1 MKESKKID
9 LLFEMIDRDGGGTVD
24 AEELATAM
32 RQNDELSFSASIE
45 KAIDMVATFDEN
57 GDGELDIDEFR
68 GYASA
73 MVKEIDMTASEF
85 CEYLIVQM
93 LLCKE
98 TPEEQK
104 LAGEMAKEQIKEE
117 VKKREELFAVLN
129 NQGMEEVFNMF
140 DTENEGKVPFKEIA
154 HSLYERAQDLDKNV
168 QDSLE
173 VLLMMERNDTR
184 MLDYEQFGRLIMAVS
199 KTAELSLE
207 DLAEALSEAAGK
219 LSERDENFG
228 GKLVL
233 NSEESVFGGDA
244 EMDSLTYGRLKKLF
258 NLWDLNNDGDISVDE
273 LAGGLGAF
281 QKASGINVDA
291 DAMAQALIAFDED
304 GDNQL
309 DPREFAHAMVQ
320 YANQFGVEI
329 SGLIDAMVLL
339 SSKKIENEEK
349 AENFQGDFQDVF
361 GASSAFLTG
370 LDDIWAK
377 GEGAEFEASP
387 NFWTS

>member
-1 MKESKKID
+1 LAPKTESKKID

-32 RQNDELSFSASIE
+32 RQNDELSFSASVE

-57 GDGELDIDEFR
+57 GDGELDIHEFR
-68 GYASA
+68 GYVTA

-93 LLCKE
+93 LLAKE
-98 TPEEQK
+98 SSEEEK
-104 LAGEMAKEQIKEE
+104 LAGEMAKDQIKEE

-129 NQGMEEVFNMF
+129 NQGLEKVFSLF
-140 DTENEGKVPFKEIA
+140 DKENEGQVPFKEIA
-154 HSLYERAQDLDKNV
+154 HGLYEGAHDLDENV

-173 VLLMMERNDTR
+173 VLLMMERNDER
-184 MLDYEQFGRLIMAVS
+184 KLDYEQFGRLIMAVS

-207 DLAEALSEAAGK
+207 DLADALREASGK

-228 GKLVL
+228 GKLL
-233 NSEESVFGGDA
+233 NCEESVAGGGL
-244 EMDSLTYGRLKKLF
+244 EMDALTYGRLKKLF
-258 NLWDLNNDGDISVDE
+258 KLWDLNGDGDISVDE

-281 QKASGINVDA
+281 QRASGINVDA
-291 DAMAQALIAFDED
+291 DSMAQALIAFDED

-339 SSKKIENEEK
+339 SSRKIENEET
-349 AENFQGDFQDVF
+349 AENFQADFQDVF
-361 GASSAFLTG
+361 GASSAFLTD
-370 LDDIWAK
+370 LDDDLF
-377 GEGAEFEASP
+377 EGDP
-387 NFWTS
+387 NFW